1 MQDKVSTETIRI
13 CSIRPEKVC
22 SGNVARDLGPQQ
34 STKRCKTFYESG
46 KVTHSV
52 EKKKIPLTNILFD
65 ESNALVTSLIKTKA
79 LS

>member
-1 MQDKVSTETIRI
+1 MYTTQSVEECKENFKKICWIDMQDKVSTDTIRI

-46 KVTHSV
+46 KD
-52 EKKKIPLTNILFD
+52 IF
-65 ESNALVTSLIKTKA
+65 
-79 LS
+79 

>member
-1 MQDKVSTETIRI
+1 MQDKVSTDTIRI

-46 KVTHSV
+46 N
-52 EKKKIPLTNILFD
+52 EEI
-65 ESNALVTSLIKTKA
+65 
-79 LS
+79 

>member
-1 MQDKVSTETIRI
+1 MQDKVSTDTIRI

-46 KVTHSV
+46 NNTYNLTT
-52 EKKKIPLTNILFD
+52 EKMYFD
-65 ESNALVTSLIKTKA
+65 IQTWAG
-79 LS
+79 